1 MKLIDVKILSSLL
14 SIKPK
19 TLYSW
24 TNNGDEQLPH
34 YRLGKLIRYD
44 YDEVLEWLRKKHHK
58 QETVNENNA

>member
-1 MKLIDVKILSSLL
+1 VKLIDVKILSSLL

-24 TNNGDEQLPH
+24 TNSRGEKLPH

-44 YDEVLEWLRKKHHK
+44 FDEVLEWLRKKHK
-58 QETVNENNA
+58 QETVNEDNA